1 MYVTVLGCQAGMPDG
16 GRASS
21 GYVVTTASCRL
32 LLDCGPG
39 VATALSGHV
48 GAAGLDAIVI
58 SHLHPDHCYDLLPVG
73 TTLLR
78 HARPIPLYLPRGGA
92 ALLAAL
98 GALFPARPGGASP
111 SFHEAFAVHEYGS
124 GDTARLGDCTV
135 TLYQLRH
142 AMPNCGVRIHDGTVS
157 LAYTGD
163 TGPTATLLALAGGV
177 DLLLAE
183 ATMVDGDA
191 GEYGHLSATD
201 AGRLAAEAAV
211 GQLVLTHLFATD
223 ADSVRATAAE
233 AARVFSGPVQVAQP
247 GACYR
252 VGPAN

>member
-21 GYVVTTASCRL
+21 GYVVTTGSCRL

-39 VATALSGHV
+39 VATALSGHA
-48 GAAGLDAIVI
+48 GAAALDGIVI

-78 HARPIPLYLPRGGA
+78 HGRPIPLYLPGGGA
-92 ALLAAL
+92 ALLTAL
-98 GALFPARPGGASP
+98 GALFPVIPGGDAP
-111 SFHEAFAVHEYGS
+111 PFQEAFTVHEYAP
-124 GDTARLGDCTV
+124 GDTVHMGDCTL
-135 TLYQLRH
+135 TLYGLRH

-163 TGPTATLLALAGGV
+163 TGPTAAVLTMAAGV

-183 ATMVDGDA
+183 ATMVDGDS
-191 GEYGHLSATD
+191 GDYGHLSAID
-201 AGRLAAEAAV
+201 AGRVAAEADV

-223 ADSVRATAAE
+223 ADSVRASAEE
-233 AARVFSGPVQVAQP
+233 AARAFTGPVHVAQP

>member
-39 VATALSGHV
+39 VATALSGHA
-48 GAAGLDAIVI
+48 GAASLDAIVI

-78 HARPIPLYLPRGGA
+78 RGRPIPLYVPGGGG

-98 GALFPARPGGASP
+98 GSLFPVRAGGASP
-111 SFHEAFAVHEYGS
+111 PFHEAFSVHEYAP
-124 GDTARLGDCTV
+124 GDMVHMGDCTV
-135 TLYQLRH
+135 TLYELRH
-142 AMPNCGVRIHDGTVS
+142 AMPNCGVRVHDGTVS

-163 TGPTATLLALAGGV
+163 TGPTTALLALADQV